1 MEHTGRNDRNQLMTP
16 LKPYLIRAVYDWILD
31 NECTPYL
38 LVNAEGKDVV
48 VPRAYVEDG
57 RIVLNLRPQ
66 AVHGLQMGDR
76 VIEFSA
82 RFGGSPVQIRAPIGA
97 VLAIYA
103 RENGRGMV
111 FEEEDEET
119 PPPSDEP
126 QQPSE
131 SRPPRSRPNLKVV
144 K

>member
-1 MEHTGRNDRNQLMTP
+1 MGS
-16 LKPYLIRAVYDWILD
+16 LKPYLIRAVYDWIVD
-31 NECTPYL
+31 NNCTPYL
-38 LVNAEGKDVV
+38 LVNAEAKDVE
-48 VPRAYVEDG
+48 VPTAYVEDG

-66 AVHGLQMGDR
+66 AVQGLQLGDK

-82 RFGGSPVQIRAPIGA
+82 RFSGTPMHVRAPIAA

-111 FEEEDEET
+111 FEEGEDDA
-119 PPPSDEP
+119 PPPPEEP
-126 QQPSE
+126 EKGGEQ
-131 SRPPRSRPNLKVV
+131 RPPRARPNLRVV